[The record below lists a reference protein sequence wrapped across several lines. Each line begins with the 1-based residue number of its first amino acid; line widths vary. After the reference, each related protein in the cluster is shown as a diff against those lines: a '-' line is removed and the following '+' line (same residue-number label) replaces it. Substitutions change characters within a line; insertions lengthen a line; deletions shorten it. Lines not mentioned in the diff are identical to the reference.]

1 MASGLYNIFKAE
13 ILKKS
18 IDLVN
23 DVIKVPLM
31 TSSHSFAASSVTN
44 SSFSDI
50 SANEISGTGY
60 TAGGKTL
67 TSQAVTVDNV
77 GNGGVFDADNVSWT
91 SASFTAA
98 YGILNNTTADF
109 IMGCYDF
116 GGDQTV
122 TAGTFTITFATAG
135 IIAIV

>member
-13 ILKKS
+13 ILKKT

-23 DVIKVPLM
+23 DVVKLALL
-31 TSSHSFAASSVTN
+31 TSSHSFAASSATN
-44 SSFSDI
+44 SQWSDI

-60 TAGGKTL
+60 TAGGKAL

-77 GNGGVFDADNVSWT
+77 GDGGVFDADNVSWT
-91 SASFTAA
+91 SATFTAA
-98 YGILNNTTADF
+98 FGVLNNTTADF
-109 IMGCYDF
+109 LLGCYDF

-122 TAGTFTITFATAG
+122 TAGTFTVTFASAG